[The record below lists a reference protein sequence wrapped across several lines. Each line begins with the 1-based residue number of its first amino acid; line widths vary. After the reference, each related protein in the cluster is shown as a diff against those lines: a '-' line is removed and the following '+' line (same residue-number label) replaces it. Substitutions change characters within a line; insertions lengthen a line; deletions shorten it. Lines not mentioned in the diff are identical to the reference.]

1 MRMCVPGFKTATL
14 YFYRFHLHSV
24 FLFSSNALVEYISFS
39 IICDFIILFL
49 LLWQAGRI
57 AAAWNQFQAQEKLVA
72 CAAKHGVALSLFH
85 GKGGTASRGGDP
97 STFRAIC
104 AQPPGT
110 VSGQFRI
117 TEQGEI
123 ITQNYSHPPVA
134 ERHLGIYTAALVGLS
149 LV

>member
-1 MRMCVPGFKTATL
+1 
-14 YFYRFHLHSV
+14 
-24 FLFSSNALVEYISFS
+24 
-39 IICDFIILFL
+39 
-49 LLWQAGRI
+49 
-57 AAAWNQFQAQEKLVA
+57 
-72 CAAKHGVALSLFH
+72 LSLFH

-134 ERHLGIYTAALVGLS
+134 ERHLGIYTAALVSLDSVSLTQLLERSIALFSFSSSQPLFVLFVILNATLFATNLEHVLAFLS
-149 LV
+149 MLGSFTSVFSPRDLARPSPSTESSSTA